1 MTESRNNN
9 KPLPTLVQELHVE
22 GTWKTRLGGLSIST
36 KDHLKVN
43 VITLEVPITELAS
56 KGNNRCDT
64 SVH

>member
-9 KPLPTLVQELHVE
+9 RALPTPVQELYVG
-22 GTWKTRLGGLSIST
+22 GTWKTRLGELSLPT

-43 VITLEVPITELAS
+43 VIILEIPITESAS

-64 SVH
+64 SVP